1 MILQAVNK
9 KEVPLEEVQEMIDS
23 VDKDGGGEIELPEF
37 LDLMAE
43 QMQQQEQDEELIAA
57 FKLFGAKSAED
68 VISYDTLEES
78 LRELATLDEFKDD
91 ELRIIFDEIAG
102 ASQRTTAEDDES
114 LNGSPGISLTDFMLM
129 MMAK

>member
-1 MILQAVNK
+1 
-9 KEVPLEEVQEMIDS
+9 MIDS

-68 VISYDTLEES
+68 VISYETLEES
-78 LRELATLDEFKDD
+78 LRELQTLDEFKDD